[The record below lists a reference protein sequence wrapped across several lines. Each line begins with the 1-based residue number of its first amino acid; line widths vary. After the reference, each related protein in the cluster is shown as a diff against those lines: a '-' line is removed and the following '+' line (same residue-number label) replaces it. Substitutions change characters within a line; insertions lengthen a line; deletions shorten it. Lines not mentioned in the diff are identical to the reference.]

1 MRTDNAI
8 CYTRPFQGKK
18 ASFFFC
24 SVFVFK
30 TLIWLQKERE
40 NKTGNLMEQKTKYV
54 TEERSDRDVQLNA
67 EYMLHR
73 KYKETKQGNTTGC

>member
-1 MRTDNAI
+1 MLFA
-8 CYTRPFQGKK
+8 RPFQEK

-40 NKTGNLMEQKTKYV
+40 QNRQSNGVENKMCGRQ